1 MLPSTTWLVAGD
13 LASRAVSD
21 MSSFAADF
29 HAFLQAMNE
38 QAPPVDGSLRTR
50 VRDHL
55 GVDPGSLPVIG
66 EEVAIYNR
74 VNLQLALDAWAQGEG
89 RAIEPI
95 GFGAPNRWMG
105 VELGDLLGRSNPTGR
120 GIDIAPV
127 NYTEAELPDGARLR
141 CVEGAVLLITD
152 GVQRFVGLIA
162 RAQQRSAGPP
172 PFILQIA
179 AVDQDAVSGLLS
191 ELRRLR
197 HELNVYRGRVVAV
210 MRGDR
215 HNLFDGQLNLA
226 YVESTLRE
234 RDDVILAAGVLE
246 RIERHTIEFSR
257 HIDRLRALGRGVR
270 RGLLLYGPPGTG
282 KTHTV
287 SYLASAL
294 AGRTTF
300 IITGASFGMLP
311 PICRLARELAPSM
324 VVLEDVDL
332 VALER
337 TMPGQGANPLL
348 FELMNEM
355 DGVGSDT
362 DIIFLLT
369 TNRADLLE
377 PALAARPGRVD
388 LAIEI
393 ARPDP
398 LCRRRLIE
406 LYGHELSLSTAV
418 KDSLVDR
425 TEGVSA
431 AFIKEL
437 LRRSAL
443 LAVTHDDA
451 ETTVV
456 SDTYVDA
463 ALEELLLASDE
474 LTRALLGARHDG
486 DDPGRPD
493 IATALRRGR
502 GRPSGA

>member
-1 MLPSTTWLVAGD
+1 VTDTSG
-13 LASRAVSD
+13 
-21 MSSFAADF
+21 FAADF
-29 HAFLQAMNE
+29 QAFLQTMND
-38 QAPPVDGSLRTR
+38 QAPPVDGSLRVR

-55 GVDPGSLPVIG
+55 GVDPESLPVIG
-66 EEVAIYNR
+66 EEVATYNR
-74 VNLQLALDAWAQGEG
+74 VNLQLALDAWAQGDG

-95 GFGAPNRWMG
+95 GFGVANRWMG
-105 VELGDLLGRSNPTGR
+105 VELGDLLARTNSTGR
-120 GIDIAPV
+120 GIDMGPV
-127 NYTEAELPDGARLR
+127 NYIEAELPDGGRLR
-141 CVEGAVLLITD
+141 CIEGAVLLISDST
-152 GVQRFVGLIA
+152 QRFVGLIA
-162 RAQQRSAGPP
+162 RAQQRSNSPP
-172 PFILQIA
+172 PFVLQIA

-197 HELNVYRGRVVAV
+197 HELNVYRGRVLAV
-210 MRGDR
+210 MRGER

-226 YVESTLRE
+226 YVESTVRE

-246 RIERHTIEFSR
+246 TIERHTVEFSR

-294 AGRTTF
+294 EGRTTF
-300 IITGASFGMLP
+300 IITGASFGVLP

-337 TMPGQGANPLL
+337 TMPGQGTNPLL

-355 DGVGSDT
+355 DGVGSDA

-398 LCRRRLIE
+398 PCRRRLIE
-406 LYGHELSLSTAV
+406 LYGHQLSLTAAA
-418 KDSLVDR
+418 KESLVDR
-425 TEGVSA
+425 TDGVSA

-437 LRRSAL
+437 LRRCAL
-443 LAVTHDDA
+443 LAVTQSNA
-451 ETTVV
+451 EITVV
-456 SDTYVDA
+456 SDACVDA
-463 ALEELLLASDE
+463 ALEELLHASDG
-474 LTRALLGARHDG
+474 LTRALLGARGDDG
-486 DDPGRPD
+486 DSPGKAD
-493 IATALRRGR
+493 IATALRRGL
-502 GRPSGA
+502 GLSSAQP

>member
-1 MLPSTTWLVAGD
+1 M
-13 LASRAVSD
+13 SD
-21 MSSFAADF
+21 ISGFAADF
-29 HAFLQAMNE
+29 QSFLQAMNE
-38 QAPPVDGSLRTR
+38 QAPPVDGSLRVR
-50 VRDHL
+50 IRDHL
-55 GVDPGSLPVIG
+55 GVDPSSLPVVG
-66 EEVAIYNR
+66 EEVAVYNR
-74 VNLQLALDAWAQGEG
+74 VNLQLALDAWARGTG
-89 RAIEPI
+89 RSIEPI
-95 GFGAPNRWMG
+95 GFGVPNRWMG

-120 GIDIAPV
+120 AIDIAPV
-127 NYTEAELPDGARLR
+127 NYTEAELPDGGSLR

-152 GVQRFVGLIA
+152 GAQRLVGLIA
-162 RAQQRSAGPP
+162 RAQQRSGAAP
-172 PFILQIA
+172 PFTLQIA
-179 AVDQDAVSGLLS
+179 GVDQDAVSGLLS

-197 HELNVYRGRVVAV
+197 HELNVYRGRVLAV

-215 HNLFDGQLNLA
+215 HNLFDGQLNLGF
-226 YVESTLRE
+226 VESTVRE

-257 HIDRLRALGRGVR
+257 HIDRLRSMGRGVR

-294 AGRTTF
+294 EGRTTF
-300 IITGASFGMLP
+300 IVTGASFGVLP

-337 TMPGQGANPLL
+337 TMPGQGTNPLL

-355 DGVGSDT
+355 DGVGSDV

-369 TNRADLLE
+369 TNRPDLLE
-377 PALAARPGRVD
+377 PALASRPGRVD

-406 LYGHELSLSTAV
+406 LYGRELSLSTEA
-418 KDSLVDR
+418 KESLVNR

-443 LAVTHDDA
+443 LAVTRDGADP
-451 ETTVV
+451 TVV
-456 SDTYVDA
+456 TDACIDA
-463 ALEELLLASDE
+463 ALEELLQASDG
-474 LTRALLGARHDG
+474 LTRALLGARRDDG
-486 DDPGRPD
+486 DGLTRPD
-493 IATALRRGR
+493 VGFGLR
-502 GRPSGA
+502 

>member
-1 MLPSTTWLVAGD
+1 
-13 LASRAVSD
+13 
-21 MSSFAADF
+21 
-29 HAFLQAMNE
+29 MNE

-74 VNLQLALDAWAQGEG
+74 VNLQLALDAWAQGED

-95 GFGAPNRWMG
+95 GFGASNRWMG
-105 VELGDLLGRSNPTGR
+105 VELGDLLGRTNPTGR
-120 GIDIAPV
+120 GIDIAPA

-152 GVQRFVGLIA
+152 GAQRFVGLIA

-226 YVESTLRE
+226 YVESTVRE

-294 AGRTTF
+294 EGRTTF

-324 VVLEDVDL
+324 VVLEGVDL

-337 TMPGQGANPLL
+337 SMPGQGANPLL

-355 DGVGSDT
+355 DGVGSDA
-362 DIIFLLT
+362 DIIFFVDHEPCRSTRAGACGAPGPSRSRDRDRT
-369 TNRADLLE
+369 TGSALSTPTDRVVRPRAVAVYGGEGLVGGSHRGRERRVHQGVVTPLRV
-377 PALAARPGRVD
+377 ARR
-388 LAIEI
+388 
-393 ARPDP
+393 DP
-398 LCRRRLIE
+398 RRCRDDGGQRCMRRRRARRT
-406 LYGHELSLSTAV
+406 TAGER
-418 KDSLVDR
+418 R
-425 TEGVSA
+425 THTSPA
-431 AFIKEL
+431 
-437 LRRSAL
+437 RRA
-443 LAVTHDDA
+443 
-451 ETTVV
+451 
-456 SDTYVDA
+456 
-463 ALEELLLASDE
+463 
-474 LTRALLGARHDG
+474 
-486 DDPGRPD
+486 P
-493 IATALRRGR
+493 RRR
-502 GRPSGA
+502 